1 MYNPE
6 KLATQGTQDKGQQ
19 NTIFE
24 NSKGIIR
31 SRKSRQ
37 IDNTMSGKRKQ
48 RQTNPKKQHSTLKVS
63 KTNLANNEVNWGVHG
78 KKFLFHYLY

>member
-24 NSKGIIR
+24 NRKGIIR
-31 SRKSRQ
+31 SRKSQQ

-48 RQTNPKKQHSTLKVS
+48 RQTNQKTQHSTLKVS
-63 KTNLANNEVNWGVHG
+63 NTNLANNEVN
-78 KKFLFHYLY
+78 